1 MTLRILPP
9 GAISAGVHHSFS
21 EATLADIV
29 ARMGNMAEAALAEFE
44 FNLSFDH
51 ANNRLT
57 RVDLTMRL
65 TLDMP
70 EWPNASQRPQPEQ
83 DEWNRFLRALRV
95 HEDGHIAIFRSQA
108 PTAFQRVSRARPDTA
123 EAVLERERLRI
134 IGLSDAYDHRTDHG
148 RTQRTPH
155 GTTVITVPP

>member
-9 GAISAGVHHSFS
+9 GGISAGVHHTFTQ
-21 EATLADIV
+21 ATLADIV
-29 ARMGNMAEAALAEFE
+29 ASMAAMDEAALAEFA
-44 FNLSFDH
+44 FALSFDH

-57 RVDLTMRL
+57 RIDLTMRL
-65 TLDMP
+65 RLDMP

-95 HEDGHIAIFRSQA
+95 HEDGHIDIYRREA

-123 EAVLERERLRI
+123 EDVLEAERVRI
-134 IGLSDAYDHRTDHG
+134 VGLSDAYDHRTDHG
-148 RTQRTPH
+148 RTQRTRH